1 MAFVPIDSNTIKV
14 GDPITKETMDLI
26 KYDLDD
32 LDTRLSGLSV
42 SGGSVYVIN
51 GDYSLIGY
59 STTNPNIF
67 YYKAKQ
73 DFAVNE
79 FSAQLFTKQG
89 ITSGNLVFDLQKSND
104 TNDANFTTILTS
116 TLSFNF
122 ASDAAHSS
130 KSAAINS
137 GANNIT
143 TGQVLRVRCTG
154 IPTGFSEQVL
164 ISIGAQ

>member
-1 MAFVPIDSNTIKV
+1 MAFVPIDINTIKI
-14 GDPITKETMDLI
+14 GDPITKEVLDII

-32 LDTRLSGLSV
+32 LDTRISGLSV
-42 SGGSVYVIN
+42 SGGAVYIVN
-51 GDYSLIGY
+51 DAYSLIGY
-59 STTNPNIF
+59 SATNPDVC

-89 ITSGNLVFDLQKSND
+89 IVTGNLVFDLQKSSD

-154 IPTGFSEQVL
+154 IPTGFSELVL